1 MTRPSEGRVR
11 SQIDPGTSSW
21 LRTRNDRE
29 ALRLIVE
36 HGPLTRTRLGELS
49 GMSKPTATQMLA
61 RLERADL
68 VVPVGEVAGSR
79 GPSAVSWGV
88 RTDRVA
94 GVAVNMLDDSIQAV
108 LVDASGAEHP
118 IVELP
123 VRGMD
128 RSPEADIG
136 RAIDAACGAAGADR
150 STIEAV
156 TVGVQAAV
164 SSAEDALSLT
174 DSLPGWPSSG
184 ARARIARELGV
195 SATLENDVNLATMA
209 ERAIGVAQQASSF
222 AFLWV
227 GVGLGVGVDL
237 DGSIHRGARGSAGEV
252 GYLTVAA
259 GTGAPGAVTTDL
271 LGSQVV
277 LDLLG
282 SRSDGARRSLADL
295 AADDVVMNMLA
306 DRIALTL
313 EPVLAVL
320 DPAVIVLGGP
330 TCLAAGARLAELV
343 AARAER
349 DERPAPD
356 VLLSGTGESAVLVG
370 ARRLLVEQI
379 RARLE
384 ERIPTD

>member
-1 MTRPSEGRVR
+1 MTRAPENRGT

-29 ALRLIVE
+29 ALRLILE
-36 HGPLTRTRLGELS
+36 HGPLTRSRLGELS

-68 VVPVGEVAGSR
+68 VLPVGEVAGSR

-94 GVAVNMLDDSIQAV
+94 GVAVNMLDESIQAV

-118 IVELP
+118 IVDLP
-123 VRGMD
+123 VQGTE
-128 RSPEADIG
+128 RSPEADIA
-136 RAIDAACGAAGADR
+136 RAIDAACAAAGADR
-150 STIEAV
+150 GCIEAV

-164 SSAEDALSLT
+164 SGGGDALSLT

-184 ARARIARELGV
+184 ARARIERELGV
-195 SATLENDVNLATMA
+195 SVTLENDVNLATMA

-237 DGSIHRGARGSAGEV
+237 NGSIHRGMHGSAGEV

-271 LGSQVV
+271 LGEQVI
-277 LDLLG
+277 LELLG
-282 SRSDGARRSLADL
+282 SHGGAGQGSIAELVE
-295 AADDVVMNMLA
+295 DDVVMNVVA

-330 TCLAAGARLAELV
+330 TCLAAGARLAQLV

-349 DERPAPD
+349 EERPAPD
-356 VLLSGTGESAVLVG
+356 VLLSGTGDSAVLVG